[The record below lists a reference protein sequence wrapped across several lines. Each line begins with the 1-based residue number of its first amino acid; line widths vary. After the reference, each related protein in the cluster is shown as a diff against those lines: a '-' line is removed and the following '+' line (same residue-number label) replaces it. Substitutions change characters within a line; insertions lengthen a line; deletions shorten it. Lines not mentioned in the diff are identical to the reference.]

1 MFDFTMRNV
10 ANMVNNRKFR
20 KIILMKPVD
29 YYDKVSV
36 DRETREFYV
45 TESGWDVIKAKYL
58 DRYDAFGYGR
68 TYEIDENNLIIF
80 VDLKKEKDEEKKAKK
95 G

>member
-1 MFDFTMRNV
+1 MFDFTMRNI
-10 ANMVNNRKFR
+10 ASMVNNRKFR
-20 KIILMKPVD
+20 KITIMKPVD
-29 YYDKVSV
+29 YYDHVGV
-36 DRETREFYV
+36 DRDTHEFYV

-68 TYEIDENNLIIF
+68 TMEIDENNLIIF
-80 VDLKKEKDEEKKAKK
+80 VDLKKEKDEGKAKK